1 MKYLILIFTLV
12 FISCQKS
19 ALHKAKH
26 VFYRMDTVVEITIV
40 QGNSGSSGAIAYL
53 KNFIKS
59 LFAKNDSEKIEHV
72 WKKIDLLLAGFEI
85 KFSQTHP
92 QSEVLR
98 INSSS
103 EDFRK
108 ISSILKEM
116 MHTGL
121 RYGDTLN
128 GMFDLTV
135 LPIKELWGFGDKDT
149 MHVIPTS
156 DTIKSVLKSV
166 NYKKVHVEAGV
177 KSLYFEDTSV
187 RIDVGG
193 IAKGFALREVS
204 KLLDKLGYNDYL
216 IVAGGDILA
225 EGRRPDRKAWRIAIK
240 HPRLPE
246 GILAAFR
253 LERGSVVTSG
263 DYERYWVKDGKRY
276 HHIFNPK
283 TGYCCTENQ
292 SVTIWCMDPIV
303 ADVLS
308 TGLFCLP
315 KDSIVAFVENRPDM
329 ECVVVD
335 NRGEIAVSKGWQGKL
350 DLL

>member
-1 MKYLILIFTLV
+1 MKRYIRYFILLPILLLV
-12 FISCQKS
+12 FCQKPG
-19 ALHKAKH
+19 LNKAKH
-26 VFYRMDTVVEITIV
+26 HFYRMDTVIEITLVISEGWF
-40 QGNSGSSGAIAYL
+40 GN
-53 KNFIKS
+53 KS
-59 LFAKNDSEKIEHV
+59 KKKVEEI
-72 WKKIDLLLAGFEI
+72 WKKIDSLLTDFEI
-85 KFSQTHP
+85 RFSQTHP

-177 KSLYFEDTSV
+177 KSLYFEDTRV

-204 KLLDKLGYNDYL
+204 KLLDKLGYTDYL

-225 EGRRPDRKAWRIAIK
+225 KGRRPDRKAWRIAIK

-315 KDSIVAFVENRPDM
+315 KDSIISFVEKKDDL

-335 NRGEIAVSKGWQGKL
+335 NMGEVAVSRGWVDKISL
-350 DLL
+350 D